1 MTQNAQTTIPPQQHY
16 GQRDWAIARWNNE
29 LYTNLA
35 VSATVRLAAP
45 CSRDSQGQETFLATS
60 VDNQTCNYDTDC
72 SIHHLSPISTNFK
85 EIEP

>member
-1 MTQNAQTTIPPQQHY
+1 MTQNAQTTIPPHQHY

-35 VSATVRLAAP
+35 VSATVRLAP
-45 CSRDSQGQETFLATS
+45 PWCRDSQGQEMFLATP
-60 VDNQTCNYDTDC
+60 VDNQTHNYDTEC
-72 SIHHLSPISTNFK
+72 SIHLLSPISTNFK